1 MFLDLQGALL
11 AAASNSAVHQPA
23 ADIAY
28 ALISHMRDADPAA
41 AAVRKHSIAT
51 GNASRNHHH
60 VLPAAVAMD
69 DDGDDVAA
77 TDFDEVDSVPD
88 PESFVISSS
97 DRPETFSVGASETLF
112 ADASVFAPGN
122 ALFLLDDFQQQQQR
136 GSDMRFV
143 GDSTQQKQQNA
154 AMSLNCATSDNDK
167 ASEHESSEDNGDD
180 MDTNSSSAGD
190 ESDATSDDQ
199 HSSVQTEGPKA
210 STGAVRKRTPVHNE
224 SDDDEEHNNM
234 FFVDPNTL
242 SSSSGMYFDDG
253 GFTRFLRMHVDR
265 QQQQQHS
272 GESTQRLRSGPMV
285 TSSPI
290 PNVSAAASN
299 TKSTHQPHAV
309 SAAPSNGRQNVFS
322 PAPTA
327 VSGGLLLDSDLLANP
342 AASLGLSSSAFGSF
356 LVPQTNTSSQF
367 SQQGFGISA
376 MVPPSPLSSALAPLS
391 SSLTAIPNTN
401 PLMLPGS
408 GQGPIIDSDPITAAF
423 YSAFGLASAPPTM
436 SSLPTSAS
444 SAIHRPQ
451 PPSAPGLNPSAAA
464 ALASHLARQQ
474 LSSAAAAAAAASMH
488 SGSSSNSSAMRD
500 GHQPSLP
507 ASAEH
512 NATSLLSPIPLSSS
526 SSQQQ
531 PRSRQS
537 SLTVGHSSANHSGAP
552 QPMRRASSSTVTP
565 NSEALQ
571 MLYFSQ
577 LASKAAATAAEGTS
591 ALPRAATLATA
602 SSTLYG
608 LAAANENIPRTIDPS
623 AIDLPSSSA
632 STVNAEHKKSSSDKA
647 ALAPTK
653 RNRSGVLD
661 SQDAH
666 SAGSTPKKLK
676 SANGLKDSSSH
687 MQQQQH
693 GSERKKS
700 AISSTADNS
709 KSAAADSSTA
719 KGGNNSN
726 GHPLVCTNC
735 STTTTPLWRRDPE
748 GKPLCNACGLFF
760 KLHGVTRPLSLKTN
774 VIKKRNRSSN
784 KKTNGGGNAQAPGS
798 NSSKPTG
805 IHHQSGIVSSKQ
817 QTVTNSGDMQQRGF
831 AVPHNLHPMGS
842 NAIRPAP
849 HHNIHAHRPIQQQQ
863 QQQQRHSGPLPFHHL
878 PRQPSADTPTS

>member
-41 AAVRKHSIAT
+41 AAVRKHSVAT
-51 GNASRNHHH
+51 GKASRNHH

-69 DDGDDVAA
+69 DDVAG

-122 ALFLLDDFQQQQQR
+122 ALFLLDDFQQQ
-136 GSDMRFV
+136 
-143 GDSTQQKQQNA
+143 KQQNGA
-154 AMSLNCATSDNDK
+154 AQSCATSDN
-167 ASEHESSEDNGDD
+167 ASEHESSEDNGG
-180 MDTNSSSAGD
+180 MDTGSSSSAGD
-190 ESDATSDDQ
+190 ESDAPSDDQ
-199 HSSVQTEGPKA
+199 HSSAQPEGPKA
-210 STGAVRKRTPVHNE
+210 AAAGHKRSPVHNE

-234 FFVDPNTL
+234 FYVDPNML
-242 SSSSGMYFDDG
+242 SSSGGMYFDDG

-265 QQQQQHS
+265 QQQQQQRRRHS
-272 GESTQRLRSGPMV
+272 GAGTQRLRSGPMV

-290 PNVSAAASN
+290 PNASAAAS
-299 TKSTHQPHAV
+299 STSQPHGGG
-309 SAAPSNGRQNVFS
+309 SAAPANGRQNVLS

-356 LVPQTNTSSQF
+356 LTPQTGTGRF
-367 SQQGFGISA
+367 SQQGLGMSA
-376 MVPPSPLSSALAPLS
+376 MVPPSPLSSALAP
-391 SSLTAIPNTN
+391 SLTAIPNTN

-408 GQGPIIDSDPITAAF
+408 GQGPAIDSDPITAAF
-423 YSAFGLASAPPTM
+423 YSAFGLASAPPAM
-436 SSLPTSAS
+436 ALPTSAS
-444 SAIHRPQ
+444 EMHRSQ

-488 SGSSSNSSAMRD
+488 SGGSSSALRD
-500 GHQPSLP
+500 GHQSGMSGSAKHSAASMPSP
-507 ASAEH
+507 VP
-512 NATSLLSPIPLSSS
+512 LSSSSS

-531 PRSRQS
+531 QQQPRARPS
-537 SLTVGHSSANHSGAP
+537 SLAVGHSANHNGGP
-552 QPMRRASSSTVTP
+552 QPLRRASSSTVAP
-565 NSEALQ
+565 SSEALQ

-577 LASKAAATAAEGTS
+577 LASKAAATAAESTS

-623 AIDLPSSSA
+623 AIDLPSAASS
-632 STVNAEHKKSSSDKA
+632 TNAEHMKA
-647 ALAPTK
+647 GSEKPPLASAK
-653 RNRSGVLD
+653 RNRSGVAD
-661 SQDAH
+661 SSG
-666 SAGSTPKKLK
+666 SAPKKLK
-676 SANGLKDSSSH
+676 TLNGLKEAGL
-687 MQQQQH
+687 QAQH
-693 GSERKKS
+693 AREHKKS
-700 AISSTADNS
+700 V
-709 KSAAADSSTA
+709 AADAKPAAPDGPA

-784 KKTNGGGNAQAPGS
+784 KKSNGANAQAPSGS
-798 NSSKPTG
+798 GKSAGT
-805 IHHQSGIVSSKQ
+805 QSAMKQ
-817 QTVTNSGDMQQRGF
+817 PAMRSFG
-831 AVPHNLHPMGS
+831 VPQALHPAGS
-842 NAIRPAP
+842 NAIRPASHP
-849 HHNIHAHRPIQQQQ
+849 AHRPIQQQ
-863 QQQQRHSGPLPFHHL
+863 RNSLHL
-878 PRQPSADTPTS
+878 PQQPPADTPSVTAFNSKR